1 MQKNLFRL
9 WISSHIFYDARLQ
22 QLSINKLEGRKNV
35 SHGVVVVRVVLF
47 PRRGHAHKPARSVA
61 FLPFDILW
69 SRAWRR
75 EASGNPSPISRLF
88 PLICLAFGLR
98 TFVPWLDGT
107 RDGAFGFCCCCYLLV
122 RVLWIGPSLMTLQI
136 PFETFS
142 FEKKIPSCR
151 WIGCDAT
158 GQILERSFRFLL
170 PVHLFINK
178 WRDGEEKK
186 QGRQSRRITRWL
198 A

>member
-35 SHGVVVVRVVLF
+35 SHGVVVVRVVWF

-75 EASGNPSPISRLF
+75 RGERESFTYLSTLSPHLPRFWLTH
-88 PLICLAFGLR
+88 ICSLTRRDAR
-98 TFVPWLDGT
+98 WSVWL
-107 RDGAFGFCCCCYLLV
+107 LL
-122 RVLWIGPSLMTLQI
+122 LL
-136 PFETFS
+136 
-142 FEKKIPSCR
+142 
-151 WIGCDAT
+151 
-158 GQILERSFRFLL
+158 LL
-170 PVHLFINK
+170 PFGASSMNRPVTNDFTDSFWNIFFRKKRFQAAVESAVTQQGKSSRDPFAFFFLFIY
-178 WRDGEEKK
+178 
-186 QGRQSRRITRWL
+186 L
-198 A
+198 

>member
-35 SHGVVVVRVVLF
+35 SHGVVVVRVVWF

-75 EASGNPSPISRLF
+75 RGERESFTYLSTLSPHLPRFWLTH
-88 PLICLAFGLR
+88 ICSLTRRDAR
-98 TFVPWLDGT
+98 WSVWL
-107 RDGAFGFCCCCYLLV
+107 LL
-122 RVLWIGPSLMTLQI
+122 L
-136 PFETFS
+136 
-142 FEKKIPSCR
+142 
-151 WIGCDAT
+151 
-158 GQILERSFRFLL
+158 LL
-170 PVHLFINK
+170 PFGASSMNRPVTNDFTDSFWNIFFREKDSKLPLNRLWRNRANPREILSLSSSCSFIYK
-178 WRDGEEKK
+178 QMKRWRGEETGEAK
-186 QGRQSRRITRWL
+186 
-198 A
+198 